1 VISLRFEWDPS
12 KNRSNRRKH
21 GVSFEVASRI
31 FLDPLHI
38 SVPERFVGN
47 ELRWQALGMVGD
59 VLLLMVAHT
68 VVEEKE
74 GEETIEVVRI
84 ISARRATRSERR
96 RYEEENC

>member
-21 GVSFEVASRI
+21 GISFEVASRV

-38 SVPERFVGN
+38 SAPERLAGN
-47 ELRWQALGMVGD
+47 ELRWQTLGMVGD

-68 VVEEKE
+68 VVEGKE
-74 GEETIEVVRI
+74 GAQAIDVVRI
-84 ISARRATRSERR
+84 ISARRATRSERQ
-96 RYEEENC
+96 RYEEENS